1 MRRFLL
7 LLLAVLGCARAVKVA
22 IVGGGIGAASTALHL
37 RELIPDD
44 LDIDVFEQ
52 SDRVGGRAFSL
63 DIDGHTI
70 EMGASIFHEDNVLVT
85 KMAKLSNLTPNAP
98 QGSSQTAS
106 GDDLFALFDGT
117 SLIFRQSPWRIIT
130 LIKLLWRYGLQPWYY
145 KTTASNFLHQFQ
157 KIYALQNNGTCFN
170 RPHELLKKL
179 NFFWL
184 TQMSFV
190 QYIHDYL
197 HSYSNFASEFVSAA
211 SITNFNQQNLQLN
224 ALAGLV
230 SLLPAVD
237 PRLYSIKEGNQKL
250 AEGTFAAAKANL
262 HLNSAVREITAV
274 VGNRGGSSGGG
285 SAKENK
291 EVESI
296 QKFKITVGD
305 CIENNTDTSSPT
317 YDDFYD
323 AVIIATPFHNH
334 PGSSG
339 NGTAGDG
346 GTFLNITGVS
356 LPTIP
361 RRNYQMT
368 IVTIIKGALRPT
380 FFGLPPGPMPYNSI
394 LVTEEGSSFLRV
406 PFNSISKITSTSGF
420 KGLYKIFSKKPMP
433 DTWLSML
440 FDNGYE
446 VAAYQEW
453 AGAYPAFDPPEN
465 YPPFQLSQGLYYANA
480 WENAAS
486 AMEMAALGGRN
497 VALLAA
503 QHLSNTKISS
513 NDVSILQRGHS
524 SEDKSIDVSLH
535 MGTTRVFKESTA
547 AAAAA

>member
-1 MRRFLL
+1 
-7 LLLAVLGCARAVKVA
+7 
-22 IVGGGIGAASTALHL
+22 
-37 RELIPDD
+37 
-44 LDIDVFEQ
+44 
-52 SDRVGGRAFSL
+52 
-63 DIDGHTI
+63 
-70 EMGASIFHEDNVLVT
+70 
-85 KMAKLSNLTPNAP
+85 
-98 QGSSQTAS
+98 
-106 GDDLFALFDGT
+106 
-117 SLIFRQSPWRIIT
+117 
-130 LIKLLWRYGLQPWYY
+130 
-145 KTTASNFLHQFQ
+145 
-157 KIYALQNNGTCFN
+157 
-170 RPHELLKKL
+170 
-179 NFFWL
+179 
-184 TQMSFV
+184 MSFV

-334 PGSSG
+334 PGRSG
-339 NGTAGDG
+339 NGTVGDG
-346 GTFLNITGVS
+346 GAFLNITGVS

-380 FFGLPPGPMPYNSI
+380 FFGLPPGPMPYSKSFRNELSFVAFFLFSFSLIIHFLLHFTDSI

-486 AMEMAALGGRN
+486 AMEMTALGGRN